1 MKKNSVAEQK
11 KENKNKK
18 KSQGKFPGK
27 KKQKKI
33 KNAWGHKNPRKSDNW
48 GQLGQA
54 TGWKT
59 GKKTSG
65 TKPIKTSQAS
75 PKAEQTSWTVP
86 EGTVTEGQTGKTG

>member
-11 KENKNKK
+11 RKIKFK
-18 KSQGKFPGK
+18 KSPRERFQGK
-27 KKQKKI
+27 KQEKI
-33 KNAWGHKNPRKSDNW
+33 KNARGHKNPSKSDNW

-65 TKPIKTSQAS
+65 TKPIKTSQAG
-75 PKAEQTSWTVP
+75 PKAEQTS
-86 EGTVTEGQTGKTG
+86 

>member
-11 KENKNKK
+11 RKIKTKK
-18 KSQGKFPGK
+18 VPGK
-27 KKQKKI
+27 VSREKKQKKI